1 MKESRLENRLIEHCA
16 PALAGLK
23 TANLFNYRFSSIDHF
38 AQELLEVN
46 RKLNGKGVYTDIL
59 RIREQRALL
68 YVYRK
73 KRLEQDLKKPGVPEL
88 LRGYGY
94 ESSDLNDYLARL
106 KGRLQES
113 DCFPHEIGLF
123 LDYPLLDVIG
133 FIEQGGKNCKYC
145 GVWKVYS
152 DECET
157 KALFA
162 RFRKCTEVYRK
173 VFASGRTLVQLTVA
187 A

>member
-1 MKESRLENRLIEHCA
+1 MLENKLNEHCA

-23 TANLFNYRFSSIDHF
+23 TANMINYKFSSIDMLF
-38 AQELLEVN
+38 WELQDVN
-46 RKLNGKGVYTDIL
+46 EKLNGKGVYIDIL
-59 RIREQRALL
+59 RAKEDRVLL

-73 KRLEQDLKKPGVPEL
+73 ERLERDLLKPGIPEF
-88 LRGYGY
+88 LRRYGY
-94 ESSDLNDYLARL
+94 ESSQLIDCLNRL
-106 KGRLQES
+106 KRRFKEY

-123 LDYPLLDVIG
+123 LDYPLPDVIG
-133 FIEQGGKNCKYC
+133 FIEHGGKDCKCC

-152 DECET
+152 NECET
-157 KALFA
+157 MALFD

-173 VFASGRTLVQLTVA
+173 VFARGRTLVQLTVA